1 MGKVFFEAKQKYKRY
16 TLYWCKEKSKR
27 KPKLFFSHFIDSTK
41 NYHVE
46 KTAAR

>member
-16 TLYWCKEKSKR
+16 TGWKEKSKR
-27 KPKLFFSHFIDSTK
+27 KPKLFISHFIDSTK
-41 NYHVE
+41 QNHVE